1 MNVTSDEEGS
11 SGCQHHSIDLMLEV
25 ILASLP
31 ATAAKL
37 SKEQSIDF
45 GTVLESLKTMLK
57 ERELTKP
64 NFMPFASDTDE
75 TREIGSD
82 LLMKTWEAFQ
92 SNSAKVF
99 YSEDILI
106 SPSQKAFVEI
116 AKQVMQIGR

>member
-1 MNVTSDEEGS
+1 
-11 SGCQHHSIDLMLEV
+11 MLEV